1 VEAAL
6 LSSGTMAS
14 TGGEFRS
21 SGVQEFGSSGS
32 SGSSG
37 VREFRKFRSS
47 VVTIVSSSMARF
59 AVRRSLCVGFGFPKR
74 CDLVGLL
81 TPVTP
86 ELL

>member
-1 VEAAL
+1 
-6 LSSGTMAS
+6 MAS

-21 SGVQEFGSSGS
+21 SGVQEFGS